1 MSELPS
7 KTQIPKL
14 APNSFWGLLWIVS
27 SIIAPA
33 IAGAVAVG
41 MQSEPPEF
49 VFWGVPAFVLIMHT
63 TASTMICRHSL
74 GLGILAFFFGWILI
88 AGSFFIG
95 CCANFSL

>member
-1 MSELPS
+1 MSDLPS
-7 KTQIPKL
+7 KPQMPKP

-27 SIIAPA
+27 SIVLPA
-33 IAGAVAVG
+33 LIGALIENI
-41 MQSEPPEF
+41 QSDPPDA
-49 VFWGVPAFVLIMHT
+49 VFWGVPAVVLIMHA